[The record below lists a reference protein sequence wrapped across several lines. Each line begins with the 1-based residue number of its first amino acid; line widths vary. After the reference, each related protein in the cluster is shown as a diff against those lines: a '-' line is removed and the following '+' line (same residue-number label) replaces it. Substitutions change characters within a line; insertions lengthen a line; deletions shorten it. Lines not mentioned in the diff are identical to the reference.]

1 MAILK
6 VDGPDAAGARL
17 HEIASWFDDTQK
29 EGGYRAY
36 YAKDPARG
44 TMQGANVAGGL
55 GLDKEFFESILA
67 PQVMLYGFLGFRPTA
82 DGCSI
87 DPKLPADWPKL
98 AITRIHLHEH
108 VLDIT
113 ADASARTITFRG
125 PAGELPVAAPTGW
138 KVAGDGGLS
147 VKLSN

>member
-1 MAILK
+1 RLRAITN
-6 VDGPDAAGARL
+6 
-17 HEIASWFDDTQK
+17 WFDDTQK

-67 PQVMLYGFLGFRPTA
+67 PQIMLYGFVGFHPTA

-87 DPKLPADWPKL
+87 NPNLPADWPRL
-98 AITRIHLHEH
+98 TITRIHLHGH

-113 ADASARTITFRG
+113 ADTIAKTITITG
-125 PAGELPVAAPTGW
+125 SKGDLAVSAP
-138 KVAGDGGLS
+138 S
-147 VKLSN
+147 